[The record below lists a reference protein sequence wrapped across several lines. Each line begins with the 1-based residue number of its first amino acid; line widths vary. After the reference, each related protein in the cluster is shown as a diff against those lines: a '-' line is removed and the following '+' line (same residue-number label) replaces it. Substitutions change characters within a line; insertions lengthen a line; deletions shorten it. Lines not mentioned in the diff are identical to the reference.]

1 LTKSAAFH
9 WINKKLTLKKFAMFF
24 MIMKQTWLKAF
35 VLASTLLLQIPTWAA
50 DGPPAPSSMDNLL
63 TILLVVIAGILLIV
77 IATLAQ
83 TVLGAAAYY
92 HEKEKESTQKNSA
105 VIPMLIG
112 LLLVSNI
119 AFAQAETSAA
129 IETATNYGGM
139 TATAFYILMS
149 VIFLEVLVI
158 VVLLI
163 NLRILVAKERKRIAV
178 VNEATGAVEHQLAR
192 PIRTWWDK
200 VNSFR
205 PVKEE
210 AALDLGHDYD
220 GIRELDN
227 RLPPWWLYGF
237 YISIVFAGIYLYRYH
252 VKESAPLSG
261 EEFAIAMKQ
270 AAAQQE
276 AYLKKAANKVDETTV
291 KILTGES
298 ELAAGKNVYTMNC
311 VACHGQKGE
320 GGVGPNLT
328 DDYWLAGGSV
338 QDLFKTIKYG
348 RQEKGM
354 RSWKDDL
361 SPMQIAQVTS
371 FIKSLHG
378 TTPANGKEPQ
388 GELYKEAAAALTD
401 STAKDNKT
409 AAN

>member
-1 LTKSAAFH
+1 
-9 WINKKLTLKKFAMFF
+9 MFS
-24 MIMKQTWLKAF
+24 IIHKQIWVKAI
-35 VLASTLLLQIPTWAA
+35 VMAGALLAQLPAWAA
-50 DGPPAPSSMDNLL
+50 DGPPPPSSMDNLL

-119 AFAQAETSAA
+119 AFTQAETSAA

-178 VNEATGAVEHQLAR
+178 MNEATGAVAYQVAR
-192 PIRTWWDK
+192 PTRTWWDK

-205 PVKEE
+205 PIKEE

-237 YISIVFAGIYLYRYH
+237 YVSIVFAGIYLYRYH
-252 VKESAPLSG
+252 IKESAPLSG

-270 AAAQQE
+270 AEEQKE

-291 KILTGES
+291 KLLTGES
-298 ELAAGKNVYTMNC
+298 ELAAGKNVYTINC

-338 QDLFKTIKYG
+338 QDVFKTIKYG

-371 FIKSLHG
+371 YIKSLQG

-388 GELYKEAAAALTD
+388 GELYKEDTVTVAADT
-401 STAKDNKT
+401 TAK
-409 AAN
+409 AVAN

>member
-1 LTKSAAFH
+1 
-9 WINKKLTLKKFAMFF
+9 MFF
-24 MIMKQTWLKAF
+24 MIMKQTRLKAF
-35 VLASTLLLQIPTWAA
+35 VLASALLLQIPAWAA
-50 DGPPAPSSMDNLL
+50 DGPPPPSSMDNLL

-92 HEKEKESTQKNSA
+92 HEKEKECTQKNSA
-105 VIPMLIG
+105 VIPILIG
-112 LLLVSNI
+112 LMLVSNI
-119 AFAQAETSAA
+119 AFAQSETTAA

-139 TATAFYILMS
+139 SATAFYILMS

-178 VNEATGAVEHQLAR
+178 MNEATGAVAYQVAR
-192 PIRTWWDK
+192 PSRTWWDK

-205 PVKEE
+205 PIKEE
-210 AALDLGHDYD
+210 ADLDLGHDYD

-291 KILTGES
+291 KLLTGES

-371 FIKSLHG
+371 FIKSLYG

-388 GELYKEAAAALTD
+388 GELYREAAATTTD

-409 AAN
+409 VAN

>member
-1 LTKSAAFH
+1 
-9 WINKKLTLKKFAMFF
+9 MFS
-24 MIMKQTWLKAF
+24 ITHKQTWLKA
-35 VLASTLLLQIPTWAA
+35 AAMAAALLIQLPVWAA
-50 DGPPAPSSMDNLL
+50 DGPPPQSSMDNLL

-77 IATLAQ
+77 IATLAY

-92 HEKEKESTQKNSA
+92 HEKEKETTKSNSG
-105 VIPMLIG
+105 VIPMLVG

-119 AFAQAETSAA
+119 AFAQAETTTEVA
-129 IETATNYGGM
+129 TATNYGGM
-139 TATAFYILMS
+139 TAYAFYILMS

-178 VNEATGAVEHQLAR
+178 INEATGAVEYQVAK
-192 PIRTWWDK
+192 PTRTWWDK

-205 PVKEE
+205 PIKEE

-237 YISIVFAGIYLYRYH
+237 YVSIVFAGIYLYRYH
-252 VKESAPLSG
+252 IKESAPLSG

-270 AAAQQE
+270 AEAQKE

-291 KILTGES
+291 KLLTGTG
-298 ELAAGKNVYTMNC
+298 ELASGKTVYTNNC
-311 VACHGQKGE
+311 VACHGQNGE

-338 QDLFKTIKYG
+338 QDVFKTIKYG

-361 SPMQIAQVTS
+361 SPMQIAQVAS
-371 FIKSLHG
+371 YIKSLHG
-378 TTPANGKEPQ
+378 TTPAKGKEPQ
-388 GELYKEAAAALTD
+388 GELYKEDTAAPAD

>member
-1 LTKSAAFH
+1 
-9 WINKKLTLKKFAMFF
+9 MFF
-24 MIMKQTWLKAF
+24 MIMKQTRLKAF
-35 VLASTLLLQIPTWAA
+35 VLASALLLQIPAWAA
-50 DGPPAPSSMDNLL
+50 DGPPPPSSMDNLL

-92 HEKEKESTQKNSA
+92 HEKEKECTQKNSA
-105 VIPMLIG
+105 VIPILIG
-112 LLLVSNI
+112 LMLVSNI
-119 AFAQAETSAA
+119 AFAQSETTAA

-139 TATAFYILMS
+139 SATAFYILMS

-178 VNEATGAVEHQLAR
+178 MNEATGAVAYQVAR
-192 PIRTWWDK
+192 PSRTWWDK

-205 PVKEE
+205 PIKEE
-210 AALDLGHDYD
+210 ADLDLGHDYD

-291 KILTGES
+291 KLLTGES

-311 VACHGQKGE
+311 VACHGQKAE

-371 FIKSLHG
+371 YIKSLYG

-388 GELYKEAAAALTD
+388 GELYREAAATTTD

-409 AAN
+409 VAN

>member
-1 LTKSAAFH
+1 
-9 WINKKLTLKKFAMFF
+9 MFF
-24 MIMKQTWLKAF
+24 ITHKQTCLKAI
-35 VLASTLLLQIPTWAA
+35 VLASVLFLQLPAWAA
-50 DGPPAPSSMDNLL
+50 DGPPPQSSMDNLL

-77 IATLAQ
+77 IATLAH

-92 HEKEKESTQKNSA
+92 HEKEKEPAKGNSG

-119 AFAQAETSAA
+119 AFAQAETTAEVA
-129 IETATNYGGM
+129 TATNYGGM

-178 VNEATGAVEHQLAR
+178 MNEATGAVEYQVAK
-192 PIRTWWDK
+192 PTRTWWDK

-205 PVKEE
+205 PIKEE

-237 YISIVFAGIYLYRYH
+237 YVSIVFAGIYLYRYH
-252 VKESAPLSG
+252 VKESAPLSS

-270 AAAQQE
+270 AEAQKE

-291 KILTGES
+291 KLLTGTG
-298 ELAAGKNVYTMNC
+298 ELASGKTVYTNNC
-311 VACHGQKGE
+311 VACHGQNGE

-338 QDLFKTIKYG
+338 QDVFKTIKYG

-361 SPMQIAQVTS
+361 SPMQIAQVAS
-371 FIKSLHG
+371 YIKSLHG
-378 TTPANGKEPQ
+378 TTPAKGKEPQ
-388 GELYKEAAAALTD
+388 GELYKEDTAAPAD

>member
-1 LTKSAAFH
+1 
-9 WINKKLTLKKFAMFF
+9 MFS
-24 MIMKQTWLKAF
+24 ITHKQTWLKA
-35 VLASTLLLQIPTWAA
+35 AAMAAALLIQLPVWAA
-50 DGPPAPSSMDNLL
+50 DGPPPQSSMDNLL

-77 IATLAQ
+77 IATLAY

-92 HEKEKESTQKNSA
+92 HEKEKEATKSNSG
-105 VIPMLIG
+105 VIPMLVG

-119 AFAQAETSAA
+119 AFAQAETTTEVA
-129 IETATNYGGM
+129 TATNYGGM
-139 TATAFYILMS
+139 TAYAFYILMS

-178 VNEATGAVEHQLAR
+178 TNEATGAVEYQVAK
-192 PIRTWWDK
+192 PTRTWWDK

-205 PVKEE
+205 PIKEE

-237 YISIVFAGIYLYRYH
+237 YVSIVFAGIYLYRYH

-270 AAAQQE
+270 AEAQKE

-291 KILTGES
+291 KLLTGTG
-298 ELAAGKNVYTMNC
+298 ELASGKTVYTNNC
-311 VACHGQKGE
+311 VACHGQNGE

-338 QDLFKTIKYG
+338 QDVFKTIKYG

-361 SPMQIAQVTS
+361 SPMQIAQVAS
-371 FIKSLHG
+371 YIKSLHG
-378 TTPANGKEPQ
+378 TTPAKGKEPQ
-388 GELYKEAAAALTD
+388 GELYKEDTAAPAD

>member
-1 LTKSAAFH
+1 
-9 WINKKLTLKKFAMFF
+9 MFF
-24 MIMKQTWLKAF
+24 MIMKQTLLKAF
-35 VLASTLLLQIPTWAA
+35 VLASALLLQIPAWAA
-50 DGPPAPSSMDNLL
+50 DGPPPPSSMDNLL

-83 TVLGAAAYY
+83 TVLGAAAYC
-92 HEKEKESTQKNSA
+92 HEKEKESNQKNSA
-105 VIPMLIG
+105 VIPILIG
-112 LLLVSNI
+112 LMLVSNI
-119 AFAQAETSAA
+119 AFAQSETTAA

-139 TATAFYILMS
+139 SATAFYILMS

-178 VNEATGAVEHQLAR
+178 MNEATGAVAYQVAR
-192 PIRTWWDK
+192 PSRTWWDK

-205 PVKEE
+205 PIKEE
-210 AALDLGHDYD
+210 ADLDLGHDYD

-291 KILTGES
+291 KLLTGES

-371 FIKSLHG
+371 FIKSLYG

-388 GELYKEAAAALTD
+388 GELYREAAATTTD

-409 AAN
+409 VAN

>member
-1 LTKSAAFH
+1 
-9 WINKKLTLKKFAMFF
+9 MFF
-24 MIMKQTWLKAF
+24 IINKQTWLKAF

-50 DGPPAPSSMDNLL
+50 DGPPAPSSMGNLL

-92 HEKEKESTQKNSA
+92 HEKEKESTQKNST
-105 VIPMLIG
+105 VMPILIG

-119 AFAQAETSAA
+119 AFAQEKNT
-129 IETATNYGGM
+129 TATVINYGGM

-163 NLRILVAKERKRIAV
+163 NLRILVAKERKRLAV
-178 VNEATGAVEHQLAR
+178 MNEATGAVAYKAAK

-210 AALDLGHDYD
+210 ADLDLGHNYD

-388 GELYKEAAAALTD
+388 GELYKEAAAASTD

>member
-1 LTKSAAFH
+1 
-9 WINKKLTLKKFAMFF
+9 MFS
-24 MIMKQTWLKAF
+24 IIHKQIWVKAI
-35 VLASTLLLQIPTWAA
+35 VMAGALLAQLPAWAA
-50 DGPPAPSSMDNLL
+50 DGPPLPSSMDNLL

-178 VNEATGAVEHQLAR
+178 MNEATGAVAYQVAR
-192 PIRTWWDK
+192 PTRTWWDK

-205 PVKEE
+205 PIKEE

-237 YISIVFAGIYLYRYH
+237 YVSIVFAGIYLYRYH
-252 VKESAPLSG
+252 IKESAPLSG

-270 AAAQQE
+270 AEEQKE

-291 KILTGES
+291 KLLTGES
-298 ELAAGKNVYTMNC
+298 ELAAGKNVYTINC

-338 QDLFKTIKYG
+338 QDVFKTIKYG

-371 FIKSLHG
+371 YIKSLQG

-388 GELYKEAAAALTD
+388 GELYKEDTVTVAADT
-401 STAKDNKT
+401 TAK
-409 AAN
+409 AVAN

>member
-1 LTKSAAFH
+1 
-9 WINKKLTLKKFAMFF
+9 MFS
-24 MIMKQTWLKAF
+24 IIHKQTGLKAI
-35 VLASTLLLQIPTWAA
+35 VMAGALLAQLPAWAA
-50 DGPPAPSSMDNLL
+50 DGPPPPSSMDNLL

-119 AFAQAETSAA
+119 VFAQAEKSAA

-178 VNEATGAVEHQLAR
+178 MNEATGAVAYHVAR
-192 PIRTWWDK
+192 PTRTWWDK

-237 YISIVFAGIYLYRYH
+237 YVSIVFAGIYLHRYH
-252 VKESAPLSG
+252 IKESAPLSG

-270 AAAQQE
+270 AEEQKE

-291 KILTGES
+291 KLLTRES
-298 ELAAGKNVYTMNC
+298 ELAAGKNIYTINC

-371 FIKSLHG
+371 YIKSLQG

-388 GELYKEAAAALTD
+388 GELYKEDTVTVAADT
-401 STAKDNKT
+401 TAK
-409 AAN
+409 AVAN

>member
-1 LTKSAAFH
+1 
-9 WINKKLTLKKFAMFF
+9 MFS
-24 MIMKQTWLKAF
+24 IIHKQTGLKAI
-35 VLASTLLLQIPTWAA
+35 VMAGALLAQLPAWAA
-50 DGPPAPSSMDNLL
+50 DGPPPPSSMDNLL

-129 IETATNYGGM
+129 IEPATNYGGM

-210 AALDLGHDYD
+210 AALDLGHNYD

>member
-1 LTKSAAFH
+1 
-9 WINKKLTLKKFAMFF
+9 MFS
-24 MIMKQTWLKAF
+24 IIHKQIWVKAI
-35 VLASTLLLQIPTWAA
+35 VMAGALLAQLPAWAA
-50 DGPPAPSSMDNLL
+50 DGPPPPSSMDNLL

-112 LLLVSNI
+112 LLLVNNF
-119 AFAQAETSAA
+119 AFAQSETSAA
-129 IETATNYGGM
+129 IETPTNYGGM
-139 TATAFYILMS
+139 TAAAFYILMS

-178 VNEATGAVEHQLAR
+178 MNEATGAVAYQVAR
-192 PIRTWWDK
+192 PARTWWDK

-205 PVKEE
+205 PIKEE
-210 AALDLGHDYD
+210 ASLDLGHDYD

-237 YISIVFAGIYLYRYH
+237 YVSIVFAGIYLYRYH
-252 VKESAPLSG
+252 IKESAPLSG
-261 EEFAIAMKQ
+261 EEFSIAMKQ
-270 AAAQQE
+270 AEEQKE

-291 KILTGES
+291 KLLTGES
-298 ELAAGKNVYTMNC
+298 ELAAGKNVYTINC

-338 QDLFKTIKYG
+338 QDVFKTIKYG

-371 FIKSLHG
+371 YIKSFQG
-378 TTPANGKEPQ
+378 TTPANSKEPQ
-388 GELYKEAAAALTD
+388 GELYKDDAITVAAD
-401 STAKDNKT
+401 STAK
-409 AAN
+409 AVAN